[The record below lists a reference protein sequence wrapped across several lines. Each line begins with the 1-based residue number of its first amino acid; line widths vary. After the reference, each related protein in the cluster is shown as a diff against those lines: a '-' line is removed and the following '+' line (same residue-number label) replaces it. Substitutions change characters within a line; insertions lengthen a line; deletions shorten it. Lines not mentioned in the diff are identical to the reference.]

1 MTSAVLVQQLAKR
14 FGSTIALDG
23 IDLEIAH
30 GEIVALMG
38 ANGAGKSTLVKILC
52 GIHQPDAGAT
62 LIDGKRVKLGSPA
75 QARNEGIA
83 VVHQTIAET
92 GVPSLSVLDN
102 LLLDQYCANE
112 GSLVTGGRQGRQTA
126 QAIADAIAFDVDLD
140 RRLDDLSIA
149 ERQLVAIARAVALQP
164 KILILD
170 EPTASLSAPEAERLF
185 DVIERLRRRNVAILY
200 ISHKISDLR
209 RLADRVIVLRDGR
222 VTASFHAP
230 VDYGAAIGAMIGRQT
245 RHVTKSAEAKERQ
258 IVLRLEDARLR
269 RSTASFDLV
278 ARAGEVVAITGPVG
292 AGKTTLAG
300 AIFGLWPLESG
311 KVEIDGVPFAP
322 SGPAESIAR
331 GVFLA
336 GEDRWRTSFFPSTV
350 PFANIAGTISFP
362 FLKAWSKRGM
372 VQREHEQDRARRLI
386 RDFGIKAGGPFD
398 PLGALSGGNQQKVV
412 LARWHAET
420 ARVLLLDEPF
430 QGVDIGAREDI
441 IRTIRARS
449 ADRATI
455 VFVNDLEEA
464 LEVADRVLVI
474 VDNVIVGDAAGSLEE
489 ATLLLASTNTTSS
502 TPTLPAN

>member
-52 GIHQPDAGAT
+52 GIHQPDGGAT
-62 LIDGKRVKLGSPA
+62 LIDGKRVQLRSPA
-75 QARNEGIA
+75 QARSEGIA
-83 VVHQTIAET
+83 VVHQTIADT
-92 GVPSLSVLDN
+92 GVPNLSVLDN

-112 GSLVTGGRQGRQTA
+112 GPLVTGGQRGRQAA
-126 QAIADAIAFDVDLD
+126 QAIADAIALDVDLD

-149 ERQLVAIARAVALQP
+149 ERQLVAIARAVALEP

-170 EPTASLSAPEAERLF
+170 EPTASLSAREAERLF
-185 DVIERLRRRNVAILY
+185 DVIEHLRRRNVAILY
-200 ISHKISDLR
+200 ISHKIGDLR

-222 VTASFHAP
+222 VTASFDAP
-230 VDYGAAIGAMIGRQT
+230 ADYGAAIGAMIGRQT
-245 RHVTKSAEAKERQ
+245 RHISKSAEAKERQ
-258 IVLRLEDARLR
+258 VVLRLRNARLR
-269 RSTASFDLV
+269 RSAAPFDLA

-292 AGKTTLAG
+292 AGKTALVG

-311 KVEIDGVPFAP
+311 EIEIDGVPFAP

-372 VQREHEQDRARRLI
+372 VQSGREQDRARRLI

-398 PLGALSGGNQQKVV
+398 RLGALSGGNQQKVV

-430 QGVDIGAREDI
+430 QGVDVGAREDI

-449 ADRATI
+449 VDRTTL

-489 ATLLLASTNTTSS
+489 AALLLASAGTPSS
-502 TPTLPAN
+502 TPALPAN

>member
-1 MTSAVLVQQLAKR
+1 MASAVLVQQLAKR

-52 GIHQPDAGAT
+52 GIHQPDGGAT
-62 LIDGKRVKLGSPA
+62 LIDGKRVQLRSPA
-75 QARNEGIA
+75 QARSEGIA
-83 VVHQTIAET
+83 VVHQTVADT
-92 GVPSLSVLDN
+92 GVPNLSVLDN

-112 GSLVTGGRQGRQTA
+112 GSLVTGGQRSRQTA
-126 QAIADAIAFDVDLD
+126 QAIADAIALDVDLD

-149 ERQLVAIARAVALQP
+149 ERQLVAIARAVALEP

-170 EPTASLSAPEAERLF
+170 EPTASLSAREAERLF

-200 ISHKISDLR
+200 ISHKIGDLR

-245 RHVTKSAEAKERQ
+245 RHMSKSAGINERQ
-258 IVLRLEDARLR
+258 VVLRLRNARLR
-269 RSTASFDLV
+269 RSAAPFDLA

-292 AGKTTLAG
+292 AGKTALAG

-311 KVEIDGVPFAP
+311 EIEIDGVPFAP
-322 SGPAESIAR
+322 SGPAESIAK

-372 VQREHEQDRARRLI
+372 VQRGREQDSARRLI
-386 RDFGIKAGGPFD
+386 SDFGIKAGGPFD
-398 PLGALSGGNQQKVV
+398 RLGALSGGNQQKVV

-430 QGVDIGAREDI
+430 QGVDVGAREDI

-449 ADRATI
+449 VDRATI

-489 ATLLLASTNTTSS
+489 AALLLASADTPSS